1 MGQTYILSLDLHLFF
16 VKLILIFM
24 LAHLVLVWLK
34 NKNFAY
40 IKRLMFFLPAYY
52 CVLAC
57 IVFSGFLNLAL
68 LHFSMNASIVAMLV
82 ASVVL
87 IILGAKGFK
96 KLKALRNNNNIKNFR
111 IFMSVKILLEMLV
124 IIITT
129 IISVKF

>member
-16 VKLILIFM
+16 IKLILIFM

-96 KLKALRNNNNIKNFR
+96 KLKALRINNNIKNFR
-111 IFMSVKILLEMLV
+111 IFMSIKILLEMLV

>member
-68 LHFSMNASIVAMLV
+68 LHFSMNASIMAMLV

-96 KLKALRNNNNIKNFR
+96 KLKALRINNNIKNFR

>member
-96 KLKALRNNNNIKNFR
+96 KLKVLRINNNIKNFR

>member
-34 NKNFAY
+34 NENFNY

-96 KLKALRNNNNIKNFR
+96 KLKALRINNNIKNFR
-111 IFMSVKILLEMLV
+111 IFMSIKILLEMLV

>member
-40 IKRLMFFLPAYY
+40 IKRLMIFLPAYY

-96 KLKALRNNNNIKNFR
+96 KLKALRINNNIKNFR

>member
-34 NKNFAY
+34 NKNVAY

-87 IILGAKGFK
+87 SILGAKGFK
-96 KLKALRNNNNIKNFR
+96 KLKALRINNNIKNFR
-111 IFMSVKILLEMLV
+111 IFMSIKILLEMLV

>member
-1 MGQTYILSLDLHLFF
+1 
-16 VKLILIFM
+16 M

-34 NKNFAY
+34 NKNVAY

-96 KLKALRNNNNIKNFR
+96 KLKALRINNNIKNFR

>member
-34 NKNFAY
+34 NKNVAY

-68 LHFSMNASIVAMLV
+68 FHFSMNASIVAMLV

-96 KLKALRNNNNIKNFR
+96 KLKALRINNNIKNFR
-111 IFMSVKILLEMLV
+111 IFMSIKILLEMLV

>member
-68 LHFSMNASIVAMLV
+68 LHFSMNAGIVAMLV

-96 KLKALRNNNNIKNFR
+96 KLKALRINNNIKNFR
-111 IFMSVKILLEMLV
+111 IFMSIKILLEMLV

>member
-68 LHFSMNASIVAMLV
+68 LHFSMNTSIVAMLV

-96 KLKALRNNNNIKNFR
+96 KLKALRINNNIKNFR

>member
-1 MGQTYILSLDLHLFF
+1 MGQTYILSLNLHLFF

-96 KLKALRNNNNIKNFR
+96 KLKALRINNNIKNFR
-111 IFMSVKILLEMLV
+111 IFMSIKILLEMLV

>member
-34 NKNFAY
+34 NKNFTY

-96 KLKALRNNNNIKNFR
+96 KLKALRINNNIKNFR

>member
-24 LAHLVLVWLK
+24 LAQLVLVWLK

-96 KLKALRNNNNIKNFR
+96 KLKALRINNNIKNFR
-111 IFMSVKILLEMLV
+111 IFMSIKILLEMLV

>member
-68 LHFSMNASIVAMLV
+68 LHFSMNAGIVAMLV

-96 KLKALRNNNNIKNFR
+96 KLKALRINNNIKNFR

>member
-96 KLKALRNNNNIKNFR
+96 KLKALRMNNNIKNFR
-111 IFMSVKILLEMLV
+111 IFMSIKILLEMLV

>member
-24 LAHLVLVWLK
+24 LAYLVLVWLK

-96 KLKALRNNNNIKNFR
+96 KLKALRINNNIKNFR

>member
-68 LHFSMNASIVAMLV
+68 LYFSMNASIVAMLV

-96 KLKALRNNNNIKNFR
+96 KLKALRINNNIKNFR
-111 IFMSVKILLEMLV
+111 IFMSIKILLEMLV

>member
-1 MGQTYILSLDLHLFF
+1 MGQTYILSLDLHLLF

-68 LHFSMNASIVAMLV
+68 LHFSMNTSIVAMLV

-96 KLKALRNNNNIKNFR
+96 KLKALRINNNIKNFR

>member
-68 LHFSMNASIVAMLV
+68 LHFSMNAGIVAMLV

-96 KLKALRNNNNIKNFR
+96 KLKALRINNNIKNFR
-111 IFMSVKILLEMLV
+111 IFMSVKILLEMFV

>member
-96 KLKALRNNNNIKNFR
+96 KLKALRINNNIKNFR

>member
-24 LAHLVLVWLK
+24 LVHLVLVWLK

-96 KLKALRNNNNIKNFR
+96 KLKALRINNNIKNFR
-111 IFMSVKILLEMLV
+111 IFMSIKILLEMLV

>member
-87 IILGAKGFK
+87 IMLGAKGFK
-96 KLKALRNNNNIKNFR
+96 KLKALRINNNIKNFR
-111 IFMSVKILLEMLV
+111 IFMSIKILLEMLV